1 MFDIKPKYLYQVYRF
16 GLSDYEK
23 EKEEKTWNDK
33 KVERVDD
40 QTGEIKGERTVYIA
54 KSENVAESMCLDD
67 KEINGKSFSILSN
80 QKTGKIA
87 FMIDSVRSYELEK
100 GFSFL
105 GESTQKIK
113 TMNCDMAASYLKFI
127 RENIPQSTTVVDKF
141 HVMKYVYDAVQQV
154 RMEVR
159 RSIFEQMPKGQRR
172 KQDEGLLSDLE
183 QLKKSKVPL
192 SRSKDLWSEEQD
204 ELMQNLFL
212 KYPKLEQAYKLVQE
226 FKVWYSKDNS
236 KKGYLRINKEL
247 NQWLEKLEKST
258 IKQFESCS
266 KMIQKH
272 EEEIMN
278 YFKNPQ
284 TNAKAERLNGK
295 IERFLSNN
303 YGTRDLDFTLYR
315 IKGYFA

>member
-16 GLSDYEK
+16 ALSDYEK
-23 EKEEKTWNDK
+23 EKNEGTWNDK
-33 KVERVDD
+33 KVERVDE

-54 KSENVAESMCLDD
+54 KADNVGQNMCLDD

-87 FMIDSVRSYELEK
+87 FMIDSAKSFELEK
-100 GFSFL
+100 GILFL
-105 GESTQKIK
+105 GDSIQRIQ
-113 TMNCDMAASYLKFI
+113 TMNCDMSPSYLKFI
-127 RENIPQSTTVVDKF
+127 RQNLPQSTIVVDKF

-154 RMEVR
+154 RMEIR
-159 RSIFEQMPKGQRR
+159 KSIFEKMPKGQRR
-172 KQDEGLLSDLE
+172 KKDEGLLSDLE

-192 SRSKDLWSEEQD
+192 SRSKDLWSEEQE

-212 KYPKLEQAYKLVQE
+212 KYPKLEEAYKIAQE
-226 FKVWYSKDNS
+226 FKVWYRKDNS
-236 KKGYLRINKEL
+236 KKRYLQINKEL
-247 NQWLEKLEKST
+247 NQWLEKLETST

-278 YFKNPQ
+278 YMY
-284 TNAKAERLNGK
+284 
-295 IERFLSNN
+295 IRF
-303 YGTRDLDFTLYR
+303 
-315 IKGYFA
+315 

>member
-1 MFDIKPKYLYQVYRF
+1 MFDIKPKYLYEVYRF

-23 EKEEKTWNDK
+23 EKQCETWNDK
-33 KVERVDD
+33 KVDRVDE
-40 QTGEIKGERTVYIA
+40 QSGEVLGERTVYVA
-54 KSENVAESMCLDD
+54 KPDNIGQSMCLDD

-87 FMIDSVRSYELEK
+87 FMMDSVRSYELEK
-100 GFSFL
+100 GFAFL
-105 GESTQKIK
+105 GEKTKEIK
-113 TMNCDMAASYLKFI
+113 TMNCDMAPSYLKFI
-127 RENIPQSTTVVDKF
+127 RENLPQATIIVDKF

-159 RSIFEQMPKGQRR
+159 KEIFEQMPKGERRR
-172 KQDEGLLSDLE
+172 KDEVLLSALE

-192 SRSKDLWSEEQD
+192 SRSSDLWSNEQT
-204 ELMQNLFL
+204 ELMNNLFL
-212 KYPKLEQAYKLVQE
+212 KHKKLEKAYNLSQE
-226 FKVWYSKDNS
+226 FKTWYNKNNA
-236 KKGYLRINKEL
+236 KKGYLKINQEL
-247 NQWLEKLEKST
+247 HLWLEKLET
-258 IKQFESCS
+258 NNIKQFEQCS

-272 EEEIMN
+272 ENEIMS

-284 TNAKAERLNGK
+284 TNAKAERLNGQ
-295 IERFLSNN
+295 IERFISNN

>member
-16 GLSDYEK
+16 ALSDYDK
-23 EKEEKTWNDK
+23 EKEEKTWGAK
-33 KVERVDD
+33 KVERVDES
-40 QTGEIKGERTVYIA
+40 TGEIIGERTIYIA
-54 KSENVAESMCLDD
+54 EQENIGESMCLDD

-87 FMIDSVRSYELEK
+87 FMMDSVKSYELEK
-100 GFSFL
+100 GFVFL
-105 GESTQKIK
+105 GESVQRIK
-113 TMNCDMAASYLKFI
+113 TMNCDMAPSYLRFI
-127 RENIPQSTTVVDKF
+127 RERLPESEIIVDKF

-159 RSIFEQMPKGQRR
+159 KEIFEQMPKGKRRR
-172 KQDEGLLSDLE
+172 KDEELLSELE
-183 QLKKSKVPL
+183 QLKKSRVPL
-192 SRSKDLWSEEQD
+192 SRSQNLWSEDQS
-204 ELMQNLFL
+204 ELMQNLFY
-212 KYPKLEQAYKLVQE
+212 KYPKLERAYQLAQN
-226 FKVWYSKDNS
+226 FKDWYSKDNS
-236 KKGYLRINKEL
+236 KKGYLQINKEL
-247 NQWLEKLEKST
+247 NLWLEKLEISN
-258 IKQFESCS
+258 IKQFEQCS

-272 EEEIMN
+272 ENEIMN

-303 YGTRDLDFTLYR
+303 YGTRDLDFTLFR